1 MRCIRIGMLL
11 PTLGK
16 HVLLVR
22 LQHWKLADFL
32 EVARKSA
39 RSTYDR
45 RKCFGCHCVPQSA
58 PAISADCSL
67 FAYRVAGLKTIGPHP
82 TLCAKLVASEA
93 IASCRSSV
101 QGTLLCTRG
110 NAHSRHSA

>member
-32 EVARKSA
+32 EVARKST

-45 RKCFGCHCVPQSA
+45 RKCFGCHCIPQSA

-67 FAYRVAGLKTIGPHP
+67 YAYRGVEKDRPAPD
-82 TLCAKLVASEA
+82 AMRQA
-93 IASCRSSV
+93 CRE
-101 QGTLLCTRG
+101 RG
-110 NAHSRHSA
+110 NSKLPLLRARHIAVHSW